1 MWRKFSAAQAS
12 SASSSSKK
20 VPHSTGTTSS
30 AGGFGFGEPTDVAAV
45 PARRRL
51 PDDSVHDM
59 IGIEKRRRRRRK
71 SRPKRNGW
79 VQWYFCSYCPSAVDI
94 ATCSYGP
101 QFSDTARSGI
111 SRKIRYQ
118 SLLRRRSNRKR
129 WPSWNCLTLPWTGIC
144 KWLNA
149 SRAGEWR
156 NGGGGGRKRSARIKG
171 GRYKPPLII
180 IMLFESNI

>member
-12 SASSSSKK
+12 SASSASKK

-94 ATCSYGP
+94 ATCSYGSSIFRHSSERNKP
-101 QFSDTARSGI
+101 QDPLPVTPEATLKQKAVAKLKLFNFTLNWDLQMTQCKPCGWVTEWGRRGKKEK
-111 SRKIRYQ
+111 RKD
-118 SLLRRRSNRKR
+118 
-129 WPSWNCLTLPWTGIC
+129 
-144 KWLNA
+144 
-149 SRAGEWR
+149 
-156 NGGGGGRKRSARIKG
+156 
-171 GRYKPPLII
+171 
-180 IMLFESNI
+180 